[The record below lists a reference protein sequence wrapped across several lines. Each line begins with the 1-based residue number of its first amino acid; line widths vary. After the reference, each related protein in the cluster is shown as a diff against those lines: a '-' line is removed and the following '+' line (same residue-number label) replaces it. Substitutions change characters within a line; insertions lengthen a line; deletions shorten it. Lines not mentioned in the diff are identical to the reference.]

1 MPKISH
7 VDLKGCLSF
16 DSVFFYLF
24 LAFQNCRATCASG
37 RRGGCLILL
46 LHIHKAK
53 KKEREYEQNGHL

>member
-7 VDLKGCLSF
+7 VDLNGCLSF
-16 DSVFFYLF
+16 DSVFS
-24 LAFQNCRATCASG
+24 AFQKCRATCASG

-53 KKEREYEQNGHL
+53 KKKNKEREYEQNGHT